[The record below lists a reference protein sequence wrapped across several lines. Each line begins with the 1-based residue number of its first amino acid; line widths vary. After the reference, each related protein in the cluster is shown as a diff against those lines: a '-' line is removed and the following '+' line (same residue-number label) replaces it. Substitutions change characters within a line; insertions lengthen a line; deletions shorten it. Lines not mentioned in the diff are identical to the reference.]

1 MAFDGAFLHKIIE
14 ELKTGI
20 DSHVDKIY
28 QPSRDE
34 LVFLLRKKGFV
45 KRLLITIKQG
55 SARLHFTENKY
66 ENPATPPNFCMLL
79 RKHLSSARLI
89 DIKQPRLERVAELH
103 FSATNEMGDN
113 ILLVLICEFIGNQ
126 ANVILLRDGKIIDS
140 LRHSDVE
147 TSQRLILPG
156 AIYEY
161 PPSQNKLNP
170 LTENTNMLLTDMNNI
185 SQTLLSKIDGFS
197 PLVCREIEFKSQNQT
212 LCSAYSK
219 VISDLKI
226 NNTPVLVLNPDKTPL
241 DFSYTEISHY
251 GPDYQNII
259 IESFSLLLDSFYT
272 QRDIAARINTAARDI
287 IKLINNLIGRTEKKL
302 SLRLSE
308 LEKCKNRETLRIYGE
323 LLKAN
328 LHSIENGSR
337 YATVVNYYDEN
348 LNTVNIPLNPALSVA
363 KNADKYFKD
372 YKKTYTAEQTLLKLT
387 EEDRNELIYF
397 ESVLDNI
404 SRSKTLAEI
413 NEIREELA
421 SIGYIKRTVNPKSK
435 KSVNSA
441 LKEEKSIEGYR
452 IVIGKN
458 NLQNDYITT
467 KLASK
472 QDMWF
477 HTKNIAGS
485 HVVVMCN
492 GEDLC
497 NETILFAA
505 QLAAKNSKA
514 SNSSNVPVDYTRIKN
529 VKKPIGA
536 KPGMVIYTTNKT
548 VFVTPKENIL

>member
-66 ENPATPPNFCMLL
+66 ENPAIPPNFCMLL

-89 DIKQPRLERVAELH
+89 DIKQPNLERIAELH
-103 FSATNEMGDN
+103 FSATNEMGDVVT
-113 ILLVLICEFIGNQ
+113 LVVICEFIGNQ

-147 TSQRLILPG
+147 TAQRLILPG
-156 AIYEY
+156 AVYKY
-161 PPSQNKLNP
+161 PASQNKKNP
-170 LTENTNMLLTDMNNI
+170 LTENTKELLTDINDTI
-185 SQTLLSKIDGFS
+185 SQTLLSNIDGFS
-197 PLVCREIEFKSQNQT
+197 PLVCREIEFKTQKQS
-212 LCSAYSK
+212 LYSAYEE
-219 VISDLKI
+219 VIFDLKA
-226 NNTPVLVLNPDKTPL
+226 NNTPVLVLKPDKTPL
-241 DFSYTEISHY
+241 DFSYTKIDQY

-259 IESFSLLLDSFYT
+259 FESFSLLLDKFYT
-272 QRDIAARINTAARDI
+272 QRDTSARINTAARDI
-287 IKLINNLIGRTEKKL
+287 IKLINNLIARTEKKL
-302 SLRLSE
+302 SLRLAE
-308 LEKCKNRETLRIYGE
+308 LEKCKDRETLRIYGE

-328 LHSIENGSR
+328 LHLLENGSR

-348 LNTVNIPLNPALSVA
+348 LNTVSIPLNPALSVA

-387 EEDRNELIYF
+387 KEDRNELIYF

-404 SRSKTLAEI
+404 SRCNSLAEI

-421 SIGYIKRTVNPKSK
+421 SIGYIKRTANPKSK
-435 KSVNSA
+435 KTVPTVF
-441 LKEEKSIEGYR
+441 LEEKSIEGYR
-452 IVIGKN
+452 IIIGKN

-485 HVVVMCN
+485 HVVVMCK
-492 GEDLC
+492 GEELSD
-497 NETILFAA
+497 ETILFAA
-505 QLAAKNSKA
+505 KLAAKNSKA
-514 SNSSNVPVDYTRIKN
+514 SNSANIPVDYTQIKN
-529 VKKPIGA
+529 VKKPVGA

-548 VFVTPKENIL
+548 VFVTPKEDI